1 MLARKTVLLLAL
13 LVPGYALAAGG
24 TTLLYKTPNI
34 DETDKAAIQRGA
46 RVFVNYCLTC
56 HSAEYI
62 TATVSFY
69 LMAHIA
75 FDRWMAMFHQHQRL
89 SLRTR

>member
-1 MLARKTVLLLAL
+1 MTMNKFARNTVLLLTL
-13 LVPGYALAAGG
+13 LAPGLALAAGG
-24 TTLLYKTPNI
+24 SSLLYKTPNI

-62 TATVSFY
+62 
-69 LMAHIA
+69 LG
-75 FDRWMAMFHQHQRL
+75 R
-89 SLRTR
+89 